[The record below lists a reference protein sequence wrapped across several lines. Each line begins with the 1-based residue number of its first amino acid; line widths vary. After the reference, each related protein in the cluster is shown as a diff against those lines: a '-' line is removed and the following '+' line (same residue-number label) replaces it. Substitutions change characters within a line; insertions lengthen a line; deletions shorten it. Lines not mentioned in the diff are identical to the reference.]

1 MLPVPASVSRAEPA
15 SLVLLRP
22 GQPGPPLSARGRGPG
37 PGRSERSLFVID
49 GPSLEPAPGSPVV
62 VIAVKLVG
70 RVSEDACLPP
80 QGDGSA
86 LSRVLRLPVIG
97 DPYAQFGEPDRG
109 TLVDEYA

>member
-37 PGRSERSLFVID
+37 PGRSERLFVVD
-49 GPSLEPAPGSPVV
+49 GPSLEPTAGPPVV
-62 VIAVKLVG
+62 VIAVKVVG
-70 RVSEDACLPP
+70 RVSEDACLPS

>member
-22 GQPGPPLSARGRGPG
+22 GQSGPPLSARGHGRGT
-37 PGRSERSLFVID
+37 GRSERSLFVID
-49 GPSLEPAPGSPVV
+49 GPSLEPTLGSPVV
-62 VIAVKLVG
+62 VIAVKVVG
-70 RVSEDACLPP
+70 GAGEDACLPS
-80 QGDGSA
+80 QGGGSA

>member
-1 MLPVPASVSRAEPA
+1 MRRVV
-15 SLVLLRP
+15 LVLLIAFLTT
-22 GQPGPPLSARGRGPG
+22 GICSAALVLNQV
-37 PGRSERSLFVID
+37 S

-70 RVSEDACLPP
+70 RVSEDACLPS
-80 QGDGSA
+80 QGEGSA

>member
-37 PGRSERSLFVID
+37 RSERSLFVID
-49 GPSLEPAPGSPVV
+49 GPSLEPTPGSPVV

-70 RVSEDACLPP
+70 RVSEDACLPS